1 MENGEDVMLKDK
13 DIREPLFFF
22 LEENYGRIRIIE
34 EKAMGSSRADAVMV
48 TPDRLYGLE
57 IKSDADSYA
66 RLAGQVVDYDLY
78 FDYNYII
85 VGTRH
90 AFHVSEHVPDHWGI
104 ITVEEVDGNV
114 DFYILRRPKPHSGA
128 GMLQKLS
135 LLWRP
140 ELQRIIERNLTHSYT
155 HCSKKQVIEKLSA
168 DVSEETLRREI
179 SEELFERDY
188 TCILQEI
195 NHFRT
200 EQAGKKPRRKRRYCR
215 RRK

>member
-1 MENGEDVMLKDK
+1 MLKDK

-22 LEENYGRIRIIE
+22 LEETYGRIRIIE
-34 EKAMGSSRADAVMV
+34 EKNMGGSRADAVMV

-78 FDYNYII
+78 FDYNFIV

-90 AFHVSEHVPDHWGI
+90 AMHVAEHVPPHWGI
-104 ITVEEVDGNV
+104 ITVEEVEGQA
-114 DFYILRRPKPHSGA
+114 DFYILRKPQQHP
-128 GMLQKLS
+128 LEDPRRKLS

-140 ELQRIIERNLTHSYT
+140 ELQHIVERNLPHKYES
-155 HCSKKQVIEKLSA
+155 CSKKQVIDKLA
-168 DVSEETLRREI
+168 VGVPEETLRWEI

-188 TCILQEI
+188 TAILDEI
-195 NHFRT
+195 NRFRT
-200 EQAGKKPRRKRRYCR
+200 EHAGKKPRRKRRKRY
-215 RRK
+215 RKLL